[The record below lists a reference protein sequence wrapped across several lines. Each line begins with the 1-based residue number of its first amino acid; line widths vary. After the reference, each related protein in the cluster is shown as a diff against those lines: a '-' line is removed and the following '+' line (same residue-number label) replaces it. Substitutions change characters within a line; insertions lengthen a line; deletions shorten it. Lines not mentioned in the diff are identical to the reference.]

1 MALTNVQI
9 KEFEKIAK
17 KLRYNIIK
25 MVGPGVPGHF
35 GGSCSIA
42 DLITVLYFN
51 KMKHDPLNPK
61 WPLRDRL
68 ILSKGHAAIAQYAAL
83 AEMGYFPMKELW
95 TLKQLGSI
103 LQGHPDMLKVPG
115 IEANTG
121 SLGQGLS
128 ISCGIAMAGR
138 IDKLNYRV
146 YCVLGDGEI
155 AEGQIW
161 EASMAASYY
170 KLDNLTVILDKN
182 SIQATGPIADR
193 FDTNPHKEKWLA
205 NGWHVLEIDGHNF
218 SEIEEAL
225 TLAET
230 IKGKPTMIIAR
241 TIKGKGISFAENTA
255 AFHNGI
261 MTQEQYNDAL
271 KAFSI

>member
-1 MALTNVQI
+1 MALTNTQVA
-9 KEFEKIAK
+9 EFEKIAK

-25 MVGPGVPGHF
+25 MIGPGVPGHL

-42 DLITVLYFN
+42 DIITVLYFS
-51 KMKHDPLNPK
+51 KMKHDSTNPK
-61 WPLRDRL
+61 WPQRDRL
-68 ILSKGHAAIAQYAAL
+68 VLSKGHAAIIQYAAL
-83 AEMGYFPMKELW
+83 AEMGYFPVEELS
-95 TLKQLGSI
+95 TLKQLGSM

-128 ISCGIAMAGR
+128 ISCGMAMAGKL
-138 IDKLNYRV
+138 DKKNYRV
-146 YCVLGDGEI
+146 YCVVGDGEL

-170 KLDNLTVILDKN
+170 KLDNLTAILDKN
-182 SIQATGPIADR
+182 RIQATGPIAER

-205 NGWHVLEIDGHNF
+205 CGWHVIEIDGHNF
-218 SEIEEAL
+218 EEIEAAL
-225 TLAET
+225 SAAELV
-230 IKGKPTMIIAR
+230 KNKPTMIIAN
-241 TIKGKGISFAENTA
+241 TIKGKGVSFAENSA

-261 MTQEQYNDAL
+261 MSTEQYDEAL
-271 KAFSI
+271 KSFSN